1 VHYVI
6 EARAFAPQFLSARGV
21 IPDIGILQFAGYFF
35 QALALGGVVK
45 DTP

>member
-1 VHYVI
+1 VHHIV
-6 EARAFAPQFLSARGV
+6 EARTLAAQFLRARGV
-21 IPDIGILQFAGYFF
+21 IPYLGVLQFAGYFF